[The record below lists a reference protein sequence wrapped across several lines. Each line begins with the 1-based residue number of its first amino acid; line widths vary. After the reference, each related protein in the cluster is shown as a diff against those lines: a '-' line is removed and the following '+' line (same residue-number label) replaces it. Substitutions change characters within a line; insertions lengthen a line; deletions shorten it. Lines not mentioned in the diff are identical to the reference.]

1 VKVANDLLVS
11 GTPSRTAASL
21 VRCFGVPARQALRR
35 AGPDLCCV
43 RDFPTPPPTSEEWAR
58 VQAQIQS
65 AIKRR
70 LAELPG

>member
-1 VKVANDLLVS
+1 
-11 GTPSRTAASL
+11 
-21 VRCFGVPARQALRR
+21 
-35 AGPDLCCV
+35 V

>member
-1 VKVANDLLVS
+1 VCRRVK
-11 GTPSRTAASL
+11 
-21 VRCFGVPARQALRR
+21 RC

-43 RDFPTPPPTSEEWAR
+43 RDFPTPPPPTSEEWAR

>member
-1 VKVANDLLVS
+1 VCRCVK
-11 GTPSRTAASL
+11 
-21 VRCFGVPARQALRR
+21 RC